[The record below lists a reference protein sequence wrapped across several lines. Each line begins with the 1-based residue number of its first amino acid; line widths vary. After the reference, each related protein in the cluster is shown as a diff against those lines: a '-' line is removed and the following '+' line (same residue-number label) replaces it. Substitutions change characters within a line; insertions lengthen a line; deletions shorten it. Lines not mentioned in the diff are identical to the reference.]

1 MALVLAGY
9 RADEAGLTGTNW
21 LKNTL
26 SYATTVGM
34 TKDVKSAIASGC
46 ARQDAAQ
53 ILANTLTEV
62 DAVVWSEFVSDFVY
76 DGVDGLASGNK
87 QTVGAKWMDLITYEG
102 VLVGSGD
109 AGSTK
114 GHMDVQVERIN
125 DVEVAANYNGGAA
138 KSFETDNNYV
148 DLLGEYVKVVT
159 GEKGDVVGVY
169 SMDSENIVI
178 NTIVNKVSYDSVNK
192 IKADGTVYKV
202 DNTAP
207 IVGQDGN
214 VIGGVY
220 NNTILTTFT
229 AGNKSTVS
237 GDQIKLVDNDQDGT
251 LDIAIVIPAKVS
263 EVTFAN
269 DTNYTLASLAAKGVN
284 GNLTNAVSYKMED
297 SEVADE
303 FAADDYVAITNN
315 FFTDKHVVTKLEVVE
330 GTVDSIKN
338 EASQDAE
345 FKINDTWYPIV
356 EGRDTAGE
364 QPTIGSDIKAY
375 IYNGV
380 MYDYDLTKLGY
391 NDFVYVSGFANS
403 TNAAGEVQ
411 AKATFGDGESKLI
424 YVDGIIDSDTALDDD
439 TIGAMIPTEIAAH
452 AGNYANKLYA
462 YTQDGDTYRLRE
474 IDPTDTTLSHGVD
487 APYDGAFG
495 GLYYDDQRLVSD
507 GGSRVYLTD
516 EASVFVVY
524 DGGSKVSVVSGATV
538 KGWGDKTYNAVKD
551 GVAITRTSNG
561 MNNAVVAMVNI
572 GGTSYVPGSDTNFY
586 GYVTEVTQRTSNKDY
601 LVKVWNGS
609 EQIEYTTTTT
619 NIKKGDV
626 IEYVVTSD
634 NEIDVETNHGGSTA
648 LGNAYAVSG
657 AQLDANNQG
666 WISFSGSATTYRIDD
681 DTKILFVD
689 SWDPASTAD
698 TTGKISKADNDPISG
713 NTYANVLTNL
723 TGLAAN
729 DPLPFI
735 VVDIHNNWN
744 EADLETVV
752 AAQSVVDNAALQA
765 LFNTGAS
772 EVTITNT
779 TLDTLK
785 VPTGKTLNL
794 ANNLTVTND
803 ITIAGTIDTDTY
815 TLTASAG
822 KDVTLQNATI
832 EGFVDA
838 GESTVDTI
846 LVGTVTV
853 KGKLEVAQ
861 NKYSTTSAA
870 TLNIESGATFDDNA
884 SNPVPANVTLNIKAG
899 ADVYQGV
906 TKWIGNTGAN
916 LKLTGGTLSIAQNV
930 AGASCFTLKSGA
942 TLTVNNTQALL
953 TKMTAIIES
962 GAVFDTTTAN
972 YTGAD
977 NTNTITV
984 KTGGTVKLDGGSN
997 FYDTTPAQ
1005 ITIDFTA
1012 AADTTFK
1019 WDGSDSWDQQ
1029 A

>member
-1 MALVLAGY
+1 M
-9 RADEAGLTGTNW
+9 
-21 LKNTL
+21 
-26 SYATTVGM
+26 
-34 TKDVKSAIASGC
+34 
-46 ARQDAAQ
+46 
-53 ILANTLTEV
+53 
-62 DAVVWSEFVSDFVY
+62 
-76 DGVDGLASGNK
+76 
-87 QTVGAKWMDLITYEG
+87 
-102 VLVGSGD
+102 
-109 AGSTK
+109 
-114 GHMDVQVERIN
+114 
-125 DVEVAANYNGGAA
+125 
-138 KSFETDNNYV
+138 
-148 DLLGEYVKVVT
+148 
-159 GEKGDVVGVY
+159 
-169 SMDSENIVI
+169 
-178 NTIVNKVSYDSVNK
+178 
-192 IKADGTVYKV
+192 
-202 DNTAP
+202 
-207 IVGQDGN
+207 
-214 VIGGVY
+214 
-220 NNTILTTFT
+220 
-229 AGNKSTVS
+229 
-237 GDQIKLVDNDQDGT
+237 
-251 LDIAIVIPAKVS
+251 
-263 EVTFAN
+263 
-269 DTNYTLASLAAKGVN
+269 
-284 GNLTNAVSYKMED
+284 
-297 SEVADE
+297 
-303 FAADDYVAITNN
+303 
-315 FFTDKHVVTKLEVVE
+315 TKLEVVE
-330 GTVDSIKN
+330 GTVDSIKS
-338 EASQDAE
+338 EGSQDAE
-345 FKINDTWYPIV
+345 FKIGDNWYPIV

-391 NDFVYVSGFANS
+391 NDFVYVSGFASS

-411 AKATFGDGESKLI
+411 AKATFGDGETGLI
-424 YVDGIIDSDTALDDD
+424 YVDGIIASATALNDD
-439 TIGAMIPTEIAAH
+439 TVATAPAAIALAP
-452 AGNYANKLYA
+452 ATYANKLYA
-462 YTQDGDTYRLRE
+462 YTQDGDTYTLRA
-474 IDPTDTTLSHGVD
+474 IDPADTTLSHGVD

-538 KGWGDKTYNAVKD
+538 KGWGDKTYNTNKV

-609 EQIEYTTTTT
+609 EQIEYSTTTT

-666 WISFSGSATTYRIDD
+666 WLTFSGSATTYRIDE

-689 SWDPASTAD
+689 TWDPASTAD

-752 AAQSVVDNAALQA
+752 AAQAVTGNAGLQA

-779 TLDTLK
+779 TLDTLT

-794 ANNLTVTND
+794 ANNLTVNND
-803 ITIAGTIDTDTY
+803 ITIAGTIDTDNN
-815 TLTASAG
+815 TLTASAD

-832 EGFVDA
+832 KGTVDA
-838 GESTVDTI
+838 GGTGVDTI

-861 NKYSTTSAA
+861 NKYSTTSTA

-906 TKWIGNTGAN
+906 TKWIGNDGAN
-916 LKLTGGTLSIAQNV
+916 LKLTGGTLSIAQNE
-930 AGASCFTLKSGA
+930 AGKSCFTLKSGA
-942 TLTVNNTQALL
+942 TLTVNSAQSLL
-953 TKMTAIIES
+953 AEMTAIIEN
-962 GAVFDTTTAN
+962 GAVLDTTTAN
-972 YTGAD
+972 YSGAA
-977 NTNTITV
+977 TSNTITV
-984 KTGGTVKLDGGSN
+984 KAGGTVKLDSDSN
-997 FYDTTPAQ
+997 FYSDGSTQ
-1005 ITIDFTA
+1005 ITTDFTA
-1012 AADTTFK
+1012 EDDTVFQWDTNK
-1019 WDGSDSWDQQ
+1019 WVQQ